1 MLDLPWMTVRGLR
14 VLKAMARGEGPM
26 TLGAI
31 AREACLAPSRAARLA
46 RILRSA
52 GLIAPAG
59 AKHWTLARR
68 PEAITVLEA
77 VEALGASRPRPE
89 HCQADWAICVDRG
102 GCVLSPLCRQAHES
116 LLEIFRHH
124 TLADLGVELPTLP

>member
-1 MLDLPWMTVRGLR
+1 MLDLPWMTVRGLHM
-14 VLKAMARGEGPM
+14 LKALARGEGPM

-31 AREACLAPSRAARLA
+31 AREACVSPSRAARLV

-52 GLIAPAG
+52 GLIVPSGPKSWA
-59 AKHWTLARR
+59 LARG
-68 PEAITVLEA
+68 PEDITVLEA

-102 GCVLSPLCRQAHES
+102 GCVLAPLCRHAHES
-116 LLEIFRHH
+116 LLQIFRHH